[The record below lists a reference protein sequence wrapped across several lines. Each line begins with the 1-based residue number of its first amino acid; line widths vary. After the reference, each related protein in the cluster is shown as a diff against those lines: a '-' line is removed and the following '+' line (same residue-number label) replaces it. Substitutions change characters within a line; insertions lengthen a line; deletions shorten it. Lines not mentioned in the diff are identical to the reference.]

1 MAEEMFLKM
10 KAEQKEQDLLDNFA
24 SFSRVQAEQVLKG
37 VSHGMT
43 LESAVE
49 RIKAKIKSIMQETGK
64 GS

>member
-1 MAEEMFLKM
+1 MGEEVFLKT

-24 SFSRVQAEQVLKG
+24 SFARIQAEQVLRG

-49 RIKAKIKSIMQETGK
+49 RIKEKIKLIMKETGK
-64 GS
+64 GI